1 VYFDSQIHRRL
12 RLKTTETDGSIS
24 VIMQEMEAE
33 WPTGGGSPMNGAHL
47 FSPLRLRE
55 RVFRNRVFVSPMCQ
69 YSAVDGM
76 PTDWHLVHL
85 GSRAVGGAALVMTE
99 ATAVSP
105 EGRITPH
112 DTGIWSREQAAAFG
126 KIAEFIR
133 QHGAVAGI
141 QVAHAGRK
149 ASTDVPW
156 RGGKPLAPGNGGW
169 QPIAPSPVPFAEGHA
184 VPREMT
190 EADMER
196 VREAFAAA
204 ARRGQEA
211 GFEVIE
217 VHMAHGYLL
226 HEFLSPLTNRRT
238 DAWGG
243 SLENRI
249 RFPVSVARAVREEWP
264 GRLPVLVR
272 VSATDWVEGGW
283 DLQQTIA
290 LARELKTVGIDMV
303 DCSSGGTVSDA
314 KVPSGPGFQAP
325 FAAAVRREA
334 GIATGAVGLITEP
347 AQAGRIVST
356 GMADAVMIGRESL
369 RDPYWPLHAARSLG
383 VDIPWPPQYERAKPM

>member
-1 VYFDSQIHRRL
+1 MS
-12 RLKTTETDGSIS
+12 
-24 VIMQEMEAE
+24 
-33 WPTGGGSPMNGAHL
+33 GARL

-55 RVFRNRVFVSPMCQ
+55 LVFKNRIFVSPMCQ

-85 GSRAVGGAALVMTE
+85 GSRAIGGAALVMTE

-105 EGRITPH
+105 EGRISPF
-112 DTGIWSREQAAAFG
+112 DAGIWSREQAAAFG
-126 KIAEFIR
+126 NIAGFIR
-133 QHGAVAGI
+133 RHGAVAGL

-156 RGGKPLAPGNGGW
+156 RGGRPLDAGNGGW
-169 QPIAPSPVPFAEGHA
+169 QPIAPSPVPFAEGYA

-196 VREAFAAA
+196 VRKAFAAA
-204 ARRGQEA
+204 ALQGREA
-211 GFEVIE
+211 GFEVVE

-226 HEFLSPLTNRRT
+226 HEFLSPLTNRRA

-243 SLENRI
+243 SLENRL
-249 RFPVSVARAVREEWP
+249 RFPVSVARAVRDEWP
-264 GRLPVLVR
+264 ERLPVFVR
-272 VSATDWVEGGW
+272 VSAMDWVEGGW
-283 DLQQTIA
+283 DLPQTIA
-290 LARELKTVGIDMV
+290 LARELKKIGIDMV
-303 DCSSGGTVSDA
+303 DCSSGGAVPDA
-314 KVPSGPGFQAP
+314 KIHAGPGFQAP

-347 AQAGRIVST
+347 AQADRIVST
-356 GMADAVMIGRESL
+356 GLADAVLIGREFL
-369 RDPYWPLHAARSLG
+369 RDPYWPLHAARVLG
-383 VDIPWPPQYERAKPM
+383 VDIPWPSQYERAKPV